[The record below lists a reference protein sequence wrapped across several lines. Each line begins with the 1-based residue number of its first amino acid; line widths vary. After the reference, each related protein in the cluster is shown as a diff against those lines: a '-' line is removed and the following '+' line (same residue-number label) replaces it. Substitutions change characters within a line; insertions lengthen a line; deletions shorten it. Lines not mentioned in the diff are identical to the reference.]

1 MSEARS
7 AAPPAAAPLR
17 APATAL
23 RNKVMLASAIGT
35 TVEWYD
41 FLLYGTAAALVFNKV
56 FFPRSDPLTGTM
68 FAFSTYA
75 VGFMARPIGGIVFGH
90 YGDRIGRKQLLM
102 LSMLLM
108 GAATFLIG
116 VLPTFNQVG
125 VLAPVLLIAL
135 RLVQG
140 FGLGGQWGGAI
151 LMSAEYGDAK
161 RRGLWTGITQ
171 AGGGL
176 GNFLATAVLAI
187 LAATLSQADFLAWG
201 WRIPFLLSVVLI
213 GIGVWVRVSLA
224 ETPVF
229 EAALEKAEEGV
240 HAAPVLETLR
250 TRPGRVVL
258 GGALKLGENI
268 SFYLM
273 TAFAITYVTEMLHL
287 SRSVALNGVLAGA
300 LVATLSMPLWAALSD
315 RIGRRPVYAFGA
327 AGLVVWAFA
336 FYPLLDT
343 RSPGVIIAAIVVGLL
358 VHSAMNGP
366 QGAVIAELFPTRI
379 RYSGAS
385 LCYQVTSIVGGSWA
399 PIVSLAL
406 YRHYHS
412 TLPISLYLA
421 GACAISFVAT
431 LLARETK
438 GLTFA
443 QIDAEERS
451 PTTNSASPAL
461 S

>member
-1 MSEARS
+1 MSQAAS
-7 AAPPAAAPLR
+7 AAAEPLSAR
-17 APATAL
+17 TPSASL
-23 RNKVMLASAIGT
+23 RNKVMAASAIGT

-41 FLLYGTAAALVFNKV
+41 FLLYGTAAALVFGKV

-90 YGDRIGRKQLLM
+90 FGDRIGRKKLLM
-102 LSMLLM
+102 LSMLIM

-116 VLPTFNQVG
+116 VLPTFDQVG
-125 VLAPVLLIAL
+125 LLAPALLIAL
-135 RLVQG
+135 RLAQG

-151 LMSAEYGDAK
+151 LMSAEYGDAR
-161 RRGLWTGITQ
+161 RRGLWTAFTQ

-176 GNFLATAVLAI
+176 GNFLATAVLAV

-213 GIGVWVRVSLA
+213 AIGVWVRVSLA

-229 EAALEKAEEGV
+229 EAALEKAEDGA

-250 TRPGRVVL
+250 RMPWRVVL

-268 SFYLM
+268 SFYCM

-300 LVATLSMPLWAALSD
+300 AVATVSMPLWGALSD

-327 AGLVVWAFA
+327 AGVAIWAFA

-343 RSPGVIIAAIVVGLL
+343 RSPAVIIAAVVVGLL

-366 QGAVIAELFPTRI
+366 QGAVISELFPTRI

-399 PIVSLAL
+399 PIISLAL
-406 YRHYHS
+406 YKEFRS
-412 TLPISLYLA
+412 TLPISIYIA
-421 GACAISFVAT
+421 AVCTVSFVAV

-443 QIDAEERS
+443 EIDAEE
-451 PTTNSASPAL
+451 T
-461 S
+461 

>member
-1 MSEARS
+1 MTQAVSATAGS
-7 AAPPAAAPLR
+7 AASRR
-17 APATAL
+17 APSVAL

-41 FLLYGTAAALVFNKV
+41 FLLYGTAAALVFGKV
-56 FFPRSDPLTGTM
+56 FFPRSDALTGTM

-75 VGFMARPIGGIVFGH
+75 VGFLARPIGGIVFGH
-90 YGDRIGRKQLLM
+90 FGDRIGRKKLLM
-102 LSMLLM
+102 LSMLIM

-125 VLAPVLLIAL
+125 VLAPAMLVTL

-151 LMSAEYGDAK
+151 LMSAEYGDAR
-161 RRGLWTGITQ
+161 RRGLWTAFTQ

-187 LAATLSQADFLAWG
+187 LAATLSQEDFLAWG
-201 WRIPFLLSVVLI
+201 WRIPFLVSVVLI
-213 GIGVWVRVSLA
+213 GIGIWVRVSLA
-224 ETPVF
+224 ESPVF
-229 EAALEKAEEGV
+229 EEALEKAKEGA

-250 TRPGRVVL
+250 TRPWRVVL

-300 LVATLSMPLWAALSD
+300 AVATISMPLWGLLSD
-315 RIGRRPVYAFGA
+315 KIGRRPVYAFGA
-327 AGLVVWAFA
+327 AGVAIWAFA

-343 RSPGVIIAAIVVGLL
+343 RSPALIIAAVVVGLL

-366 QGAVIAELFPTRI
+366 QGAVISELFPTRI

-399 PIVSLAL
+399 PMISLAL
-406 YRHYHS
+406 YKHYHS
-412 TLPISLYLA
+412 TLPISLYVA
-421 GACAISFVAT
+421 AACGISFIAT
-431 LLARETK
+431 LMARETR

-443 QIDAEERS
+443 QIDAEG
-451 PTTNSASPAL
+451 A
-461 S
+461 